1 MDIKRLEIFLKL
13 LDTRSFS
20 QTAQFFGLSQP
31 TVSQNLKSLEE
42 FLGQKLFERTPR
54 RVKALPAALVLAP
67 YAIKIVETAG
77 QAAWAVNRQMAV
89 AQDKLAVGASSVPS
103 LVLVPPAVE
112 LFSQRYP
119 RVFLTLTSGHSR
131 EIARLVQEGDLDLG
145 LVGTVVSETE
155 KIWARPYAIDRL
167 VLVASVELAHKM
179 GHKPKTPADLANWPI
194 ILREDGS
201 GTRAAF
207 LSSLGDEVSRFR
219 FKAEVAGVGP
229 TMNLVRS
236 SFGAAVVS
244 NMIVSTF
251 DMTGLVAWPLEF
263 GPCRR
268 FFLIRR
274 KDHFNAQV
282 AQALVD
288 IFFELKRDGKMPF
301 AQRRV
306 KSKNE
311 A

>member
-20 QTAQFFGLSQP
+20 QTAKFFGLSQP

-42 FLGQKLFERTPR
+42 YLGQKLFERTPR

-77 QAAWAVNRQMAV
+77 QAAWAVNRQMAI
-89 AQDKLAVGASSVPS
+89 AQEKLAVGASSVPS
-103 LVLVPPAVE
+103 MVLVPPAMEV
-112 LFSQRYP
+112 FSQRYP
-119 RVFLTLTSGHSR
+119 RVFLTLTQGHSR
-131 EIARLVQEGDLDLG
+131 EIARLVGEGDLDLG
-145 LVGTVVSETE
+145 LVGTVVSESE
-155 KIWARPYAIDRL
+155 KIWSRPFASDRL
-167 VLVASVELAHKM
+167 VLVASAELAAKM
-179 GHKPKTPADLANWPI
+179 GSRPKTPAELANWPI

-219 FKAEVAGVGP
+219 FKAEVAGLGP
-229 TMNLVRS
+229 TMSLVQGA
-236 SFGAAVVS
+236 FGATVIS
-244 NMIVSTF
+244 SLILSTL
-251 DMTGLVAWPLEF
+251 DMTNLVAWPLEF

-288 IFFELKRDGKMPF
+288 IFFELKKEGKMPLTY
-301 AQRRV
+301 RRP
-306 KSKNE
+306 KTKDG
-311 A
+311 

>member
-54 RVKALPAALVLAP
+54 RFKALPAALVLAP

-103 LVLVPPAVE
+103 MVLVPPAVE
-112 LFSQRYP
+112 VFSQRYP

-131 EIARLVQEGDLDLG
+131 EIARLVSEGDLDLG
-145 LVGTVVSETE
+145 LVGTVVPESE
-155 KIWARPYAIDRL
+155 KIWARPYAVDRL
-167 VLVASVELAHKM
+167 VLVASTELVGRMGSRPRTPAELAK
-179 GHKPKTPADLANWPI
+179 WPI
-194 ILREDGS
+194 ILRENGS

-207 LSSLGDEVSRFR
+207 LSSLGDEVGRFR
-219 FKAEVAGVGP
+219 FKAEVDGVGP
-229 TMNLVRS
+229 TMTLVRA
-236 SFGAAVVS
+236 SFGAAVIS
-244 NMIVSTF
+244 NLIVSTM
-251 DMTGLVAWPLEF
+251 DMSNLVAWPLEF

-274 KDHFNAQV
+274 KNHFNAQV

-288 IFFELKRDGKMPF
+288 IFFELKKDGRMPL
-301 AQRRV
+301 AQRRG
-306 KSKNE
+306 KTRN

>member
-31 TVSQNLKSLEE
+31 TVSQNLKNLEE

-54 RVKALPAALVLAP
+54 RVKALPAALILAP

-77 QAAWAVNRQMAV
+77 QAAWAVNRQMAL

-112 LFSQRYP
+112 VFSQRYP

-131 EIARLVQEGDLDLG
+131 EIARLVGEGELDLG

-155 KIWARPYAIDRL
+155 KIWARPYAVDRL
-167 VLVASVELAHKM
+167 VLVASTELVARM
-179 GHKPKTPADLANWPI
+179 GSKPKTPAELAKWPI

-219 FKAEVAGVGP
+219 FKAEVDGVGP
-229 TMNLVRS
+229 TMTLVRGA
-236 SFGAAVVS
+236 FGAAVVS
-244 NMIVSTF
+244 NLILATL
-251 DMTGLVAWPLEF
+251 DMTDLVAWPLEF

-268 FFLIRR
+268 FFLMRR
-274 KDHFNAQV
+274 KDHFNAHV
-282 AQALVD
+282 AQALAD
-288 IFFELKRDGKMPF
+288 IFFELKKDGRLPLTPK
-301 AQRRV
+301 AG
-306 KSKNE
+306 KNKN

>member
-20 QTAQFFGLSQP
+20 LTAQFFGLSQP
-31 TVSQNLKSLEE
+31 TVSQNIKSLEE

-103 LVLVPPAVE
+103 MVLVPPAVE
-112 LFSQRYP
+112 VFSQRYP

-131 EIARLVQEGDLDLG
+131 EIVRLVLDGDLDLG
-145 LVGTVVSETE
+145 LVGTVVSESE
-155 KIWARPYAIDRL
+155 KIWVRPYATDRL
-167 VLVASVELAHKM
+167 VLVASSELVAKM
-179 GHKPKTPADLANWPI
+179 GSRPRTPADLANWPL

-207 LSSLGDEVSRFR
+207 LSSLGDDVSRFR
-219 FKAEVAGVGP
+219 FKAEVDGLGP
-229 TMNLVRS
+229 TITLVRAA
-236 SFGAAVVS
+236 FGAAVVS
-244 NMIVSTF
+244 NLILSTM
-251 DMTGLVAWPLEF
+251 DMTDLVAWPLEF

-282 AQALVD
+282 AEALVD
-288 IFFELKRDGKMPF
+288 IFYELKKDGKMPF
-301 AQRRV
+301 SPRRV
-306 KSKNE
+306 KSKDG
-311 A
+311 

>member
-20 QTAQFFGLSQP
+20 LTAQFFGLSQP

-103 LVLVPPAVE
+103 MVLVPPAVE
-112 LFSQRYP
+112 VFSQRYP

-131 EIARLVQEGDLDLG
+131 EIARLVSEGDLDLG

-155 KIWARPYAIDRL
+155 KIWARPYATDRL
-167 VLVASVELAHKM
+167 VLVASTELVNKM
-179 GHKPKTPADLANWPI
+179 GSRPRTPAELANWPI

-207 LSSLGDEVSRFR
+207 LSSLGDEVSHFR
-219 FKAEVAGVGP
+219 FKAEVDGVGP
-229 TMNLVRS
+229 TMTLVRAA
-236 SFGAAVVS
+236 FGAAVIS
-244 NMIVSTF
+244 NLIVSTL
-251 DMTGLVAWPLEF
+251 DMTDLVAWPLEF

-288 IFFELKRDGKMPF
+288 IFFEMKRDGRMPLSP
-301 AQRRV
+301 RGG
-306 KSKNE
+306 KPKNG
-311 A
+311 

>member
-20 QTAQFFGLSQP
+20 LTAQFFGLSQP

-89 AQDKLAVGASSVPS
+89 AQEKLAIGASSVPS
-103 LVLVPPAVE
+103 MVLVPPAVE
-112 LFSQRYP
+112 VFSQRYP

-131 EIARLVQEGDLDLG
+131 EIARLVTEGDLDLG

-155 KIWARPYAIDRL
+155 KIWARPYAVDRL
-167 VLVASVELAHKM
+167 VLVASTELVNRM
-179 GHKPKTPADLANWPI
+179 GQRPKTPAELASWPI

-219 FKAEVAGVGP
+219 FKAEVAGVAP
-229 TMNLVRS
+229 TLTLVRA
-236 SFGAAVVS
+236 SFGAAIIS
-244 NMIVSTF
+244 NLIVSTL
-251 DMTGLVAWPLEF
+251 DMTNLVAWPLEF

-282 AQALVD
+282 ALALVD
-288 IFFELKRDGKMPF
+288 IFFELKREGRLPIGSKIVKGK
-301 AQRRV
+301 
-306 KSKNE
+306 NG
-311 A
+311 

>member
-42 FLGQKLFERTPR
+42 YLGQKLFERTPR

-77 QAAWAVNRQMAV
+77 QAAWAVNRQMAI
-89 AQDKLAVGASSVPS
+89 AQEKLAIGASSVPS

-112 LFSQRYP
+112 VFSQRYP
-119 RVFLTLTSGHSR
+119 RVFMTLTQGHSR
-131 EIARLVQEGDLDLG
+131 EIARLVVEGDLDLG
-145 LVGTVVSETE
+145 LVGTVVSESE
-155 KIWARPYAIDRL
+155 KIWARPFASDRL
-167 VLVASVELAHKM
+167 VLVSSTDLANQM
-179 GHKPKTPADLANWPI
+179 GSRPKTPADLANWPI

-219 FKAEVAGVGP
+219 FKAEVAGLGP
-229 TMNLVRS
+229 TMTLVNAG
-236 SFGAAVVS
+236 FGATVIS
-244 NMIVSTF
+244 SLILSTL
-251 DMTGLVAWPLEF
+251 DMANLVAWPLEF

-288 IFFELKRDGKMPF
+288 VFFELKREGKMPLTYRK
-301 AQRRV
+301 A
-306 KSKNE
+306 KTKDG
-311 A
+311 